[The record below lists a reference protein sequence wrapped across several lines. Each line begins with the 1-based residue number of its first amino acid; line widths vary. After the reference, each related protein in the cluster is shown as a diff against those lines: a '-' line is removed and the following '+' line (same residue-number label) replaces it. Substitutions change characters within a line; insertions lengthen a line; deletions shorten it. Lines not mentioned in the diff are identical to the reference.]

1 MKKLTFAL
9 CALLAM
15 PAMAQKY
22 MVSGAVP
29 AGIKK
34 VYLQH
39 LGTRNVPDSVVVAN
53 GKFSFSGDAK
63 GAPFAYAIT
72 DTKKAVVVFLEGNV
86 TVDFDKELS
95 TGSAETE
102 GWSKWEALFA
112 KEKDKLYKA
121 VEEFQVYKSKNEPV
135 PDSVKQRV
143 YDVQQACYDRMT
155 ELTRQCCK
163 ENKNMKFPGY
173 YLAQLASMMDRKEV
187 IELAEEGNPAYMNTN
202 ITERVKGS
210 IQGWKRQLPG
220 TQYTDL
226 EMADMNGKPSKLSDY
241 VGKGKYVL
249 VDFWASWCGPCRA
262 SMPALKKVYEEY
274 KDKGFDI
281 VGVSFDSDKAAW
293 TGAVKKLGLNWHHI
307 SDLKGWECAAANI
320 YGING
325 IPATLLIGPD
335 GKIIASGLHAE
346 GIADKLSELIK

>member
-1 MKKLTFAL
+1 MKKLTLAL
-9 CALLAM
+9 CALMAM

-22 MVSGAVP
+22 TVSGAVP
-29 AGIKK
+29 TGIKK

-39 LGTRNVPDSVVVAN
+39 LGTRTAPDSVVVAN

-72 DTKKAVVVFLEGNV
+72 DAQKAVVVFLEGNV
-86 TVDFDKELS
+86 TVDFDKETS

-102 GWSKWEALFA
+102 GLSKWEALFS
-112 KEKDKLYKA
+112 KEQDKLRAAADEYYAYKN
-121 VEEFQVYKSKNEPV
+121 KNLEV
-135 PDSVKQRV
+135 PDSVKQHV
-143 YDVQQACYDRMT
+143 GDVQQACYDRMV

-173 YLAQLASMMDRKEV
+173 YFAQLASSMQRKEV
-187 IELAEEGNPAYMNTN
+187 IALAEEGNPAYMNTN
-202 ITERVKGS
+202 ITERIKS
-210 IQGWKRQLPG
+210 SLAGWKRQLPG
-220 TQYTDL
+220 TKFTDL
-226 EMADMNGKPSKLSDY
+226 EMFDMNGKASKLSDY
-241 VGKGKYVL
+241 VGKGKYIL

-262 SMPALKKVYEEY
+262 SMPALKKVYDQY

-293 TGAVKKLGLNWHHI
+293 TGAVKKLDLPWHHI
-307 SDLKGWECAAANI
+307 SDLKGWECAAGSI
-320 YGING
+320 YGINA

-335 GKIIASGLHAE
+335 GTIVASGLHADDL
-346 GIADKLSELIK
+346 ANKLAEVIK